1 MTPTLAGAVT
11 EARFKELMSTF
22 PSGVTV
28 VTAVDQNGVPHGL
41 TCSSLCSVSLH
52 PPLLLVCVNNRSRTL
67 AVIREQATFA
77 VNMIHTGGREA
88 SETFSTGGV
97 DRFRR
102 VPWRRTPARA
112 LPWLSLHSHAVAE
125 CELRRDM
132 RAGDHTILIG
142 EVVDI
147 SMHESATPLLY
158 GLRQYASWPT

>member
-1 MTPTLAGAVT
+1 MTPALAGAVT
-11 EARFKELMSTF
+11 QARFKELMSTF

-28 VTAVDQNGVPHGL
+28 VTAVDRAGVPHGL
-41 TCSSLCSVSLH
+41 TCSSLCSVSLE

-67 AVIREQATFA
+67 AVIREQGAFA
-77 VNMIHTGGREA
+77 VNMLHTGGREA
-88 SETFSTGGV
+88 SETFSTGMI

-102 VPWRRTPARA
+102 VPWQRTSGRS

-147 SMHESATPLLY
+147 TMQESATPLLY
-158 GLRQYASWPT
+158 GLRRYASWPT